1 MGSGASQTRQSL
13 HVANGD
19 ARPDP
24 VLRLRRFRE
33 AHPDITINWG
43 SPWEAAMTE
52 PDGAQRWVVRYEI
65 NDLLDEVERRLAER
79 ASGPS
84 RAGGA

>member
-1 MGSGASQTRQSL
+1 MGPGASQTRPSL

-24 VLRLRRFRE
+24 VLRLRRFRQE
-33 AHPDITINWG
+33 HPDVKISWG
-43 SPWEAAMTE
+43 SAWEAEMTE

-65 NDLLDEVERRLAER
+65 HGLLDEVERRLA
-79 ASGPS
+79 AQAPGPTP
-84 RAGGA
+84 AGSE

>member
-1 MGSGASQTRQSL
+1 MGSGASPTRPSL

-24 VLRLRRFRE
+24 VLRLRRFRQD
-33 AHPDITINWG
+33 HPDVRINWG
-43 SPWEAAMTE
+43 SPWEAQMAE

-65 NDLLDEVERRLAER
+65 HDLLDEVERRLAAQTPSPER
-79 ASGPS
+79 T
-84 RAGGA
+84 RE

>member
-1 MGSGASQTRQSL
+1 L

-24 VLRLRRFRE
+24 VLRLRRFRPE
-33 AHPDITINWG
+33 HLDVKISWG
-43 SPWEAAMTE
+43 SPSEAEMTE

-65 NDLLDEVERRLAER
+65 HGLLDEVERRLA
-79 ASGPS
+79 AQAPDPS
-84 RAGGA
+84 PVGSE